1 VLAKVGITR
10 GMDVVDLCSG
20 DGWFTLHIAK
30 IARHV
35 TGIHIDRN
43 LLDVARMRLAEQ
55 GVANCDFVAGDAYD
69 VAKFAA
75 DSGVC
80 RRRNMKASDVMT
92 VGAATIRSDASVPE
106 AARLMLQYAI
116 SGLPVVDDAGHLV
129 GIVTEGDFLR
139 RTETGTERQ
148 HRPRWLE
155 FLLGPGRL
163 ADEYVHS
170 HSRKVE
176 EVMTRQVVTVAEET
190 PVDEIARLM
199 ERHRI
204 KRVPV
209 IRDNRVVGIVSRA
222 NLLRGLARLADAAPA
237 ATANDLAIRE
247 QILAELD
254 AQAWGRRAPID
265 VTVRNGIVQLW
276 GPVPDDRVA
285 QALRVAA
292 ENVPGVKRVEVTTLP

>member
-1 VLAKVGITR
+1 
-10 GMDVVDLCSG
+10 
-20 DGWFTLHIAK
+20 
-30 IARHV
+30 
-35 TGIHIDRN
+35 
-43 LLDVARMRLAEQ
+43 
-55 GVANCDFVAGDAYD
+55 
-69 VAKFAA
+69 
-75 DSGVC
+75 
-80 RRRNMKASDVMT
+80 MKASDVMT
-92 VGAATIRSDASVPE
+92 VGAATIRSDASAPE

-116 SGLPVVDDAGHLV
+116 SGLPVVDAAGHVV
-129 GIVTEGDFLR
+129 GIITEGDFLR

-155 FLLGPGRL
+155 VLLGPGRL

-209 IRDNRVVGIVSRA
+209 VRDNRVVGIVSRA

-265 VTVRNGIVQLW
+265 VLVRNGIVQVW
-276 GPVPDDRVA
+276 GPVSDERVV

-292 ENVPGVKRVEVTTLP
+292 ENVPGVKGVEVTTLP

>member
-1 VLAKVGITR
+1 
-10 GMDVVDLCSG
+10 
-20 DGWFTLHIAK
+20 
-30 IARHV
+30 
-35 TGIHIDRN
+35 
-43 LLDVARMRLAEQ
+43 
-55 GVANCDFVAGDAYD
+55 
-69 VAKFAA
+69 
-75 DSGVC
+75 
-80 RRRNMKASDVMT
+80 MKASDVMT

-116 SGLPVVDDAGHLV
+116 SGLPVVDDTGHLV
-129 GIVTEGDFLR
+129 GIITEGDFLR
-139 RTETGTERQ
+139 RTETGTERR

-155 FLLGPGRL
+155 VLLGPGRL

-222 NLLRGLARLADAAPA
+222 NLLRGLAC
-237 ATANDLAIRE
+237 
-247 QILAELD
+247 LAELD

-265 VTVRNGIVQLW
+265 VTVRNGTVQLW
-276 GPVPDDRVA
+276 GPVADERVA

-292 ENVPGVKRVEVTTLP
+292 ENVPGVKGVEVTTLP

>member
-1 VLAKVGITR
+1 
-10 GMDVVDLCSG
+10 M
-20 DGWFTLHIAK
+20 
-30 IARHV
+30 
-35 TGIHIDRN
+35 N
-43 LLDVARMRLAEQ
+43 
-55 GVANCDFVAGDAYD
+55 
-69 VAKFAA
+69 AA
-75 DSGVC
+75 
-80 RRRNMKASDVMT
+80 DVMT

-116 SGLPVVDDAGHLV
+116 SGLPVMDAAGHLV
-129 GIVTEGDFLR
+129 GIITEGDFLR
-139 RTETGTERQ
+139 RTETGTERR
-148 HRPRWLE
+148 HRPRWIE

-176 EVMTRQVVTVAEET
+176 EVMTREVVTVAEET
-190 PVDEIARLM
+190 PVGEIARLM

-222 NLLRGLARLADAAPA
+222 NLLRGLARLADEAPT
-237 ATANDLAIRE
+237 ATANDLALRE

-265 VTVRNGIVQLW
+265 VLVRNGIVQLW
-276 GPVPDDRVA
+276 GPVSDERVV

-292 ENVPGVKRVEVTTLP
+292 ENVPGVKGVEVTTLP